1 LRLLDKQVLT
11 QRQVLHSGGVQLLT
25 RVGLLILKI
34 LVVVLIGWVFWPQFR
49 WNEFA
54 DALARTSTA
63 TALAVLTLSWF
74 QAVMAALRWRWILRQ
89 LGYPLTIGASL
100 EAWLVGQCAS
110 QILPAVVGGD
120 AARIIR
126 LRRYHVPTTAALVSV
141 VIDRFAGF
149 VALVVLTAFT
159 VPMLT
164 AYKNTLIPDEIF
176 WAVGLSF
183 LLVGILLLSL
193 RWSASTPAFRRIPRL
208 GQVQTALRAVR
219 PTKEGLLLFAAIG
232 LGTNMTVIIS
242 AFLLGR
248 ELNPLMDLYS
258 CFAILPLVSLLTF
271 IPISIAGW
279 GVREA
284 LMMSAF
290 ALIDV
295 PATDAL
301 AVSIKLGLANLA
313 LGLIGG
319 IVWILLPAKDVP
331 GEAPSQVV
339 MGHSD
344 RSA

>member
-1 LRLLDKQVLT
+1 
-11 QRQVLHSGGVQLLT
+11 LLT
-25 RVGLLILKI
+25 RLGLLVLKVL
-34 LVVVLIGWVFWPQFR
+34 LVVVLGWVFWPQFR
-49 WNEFA
+49 WSEFA
-54 DALARTSTA
+54 DALARTSMA
-63 TALAVLTLSWF
+63 TALAVLTLFWF

-89 LGYPLTIGASL
+89 LGYPLTTGASV

-149 VALVVLTAFT
+149 VALVVLSAFT
-159 VPMLT
+159 VPLLT
-164 AYKNTLIPDEIF
+164 AYKSKLIPDAIF
-176 WAVGLSF
+176 WVVGLSC
-183 LLVGILLLSL
+183 LLVGILLVSL
-193 RWSASTPAFRRIPRL
+193 RWTANSSALRRIPRL
-208 GQVQTALRAVR
+208 GQVQAALRAVR
-219 PTKEGLLLFAAIG
+219 PTKEMLLLFTLIG

-271 IPISIAGW
+271 VPISIAGW

-295 PATDAL
+295 PAIDAL

-319 IVWILLPAKDVP
+319 IVWIVLPAKEIH
-331 GEAPSQVV
+331 GEAPSKPIHGEAPSEAVI
-339 MGHSD
+339 GHSD

>member
-1 LRLLDKQVLT
+1 
-11 QRQVLHSGGVQLLT
+11 LLT

-49 WNEFA
+49 WNDFA
-54 DALARTSTA
+54 DALARTSPA
-63 TALAVLTLSWF
+63 TALAVLILFWF

-89 LGYPLTIGASL
+89 LGHPLTTGASV

-110 QILPAVVGGD
+110 QILPAVIGGD

-126 LRRYHVPTTAALVSV
+126 LRRYHVPTTDALVSV

-149 VALVVLTAFT
+149 VALVVLSAFT

-164 AYKNTLIPDEIF
+164 AYKTTLIPDEIF
-176 WAVGLSF
+176 WAVGMSC

-193 RWSASTPAFRRIPRL
+193 RWTANTAAFRRIPRL
-208 GQVQTALRAVR
+208 ARVQAALRAVR
-219 PTKEGLLLFAAIG
+219 PTKDGLLLFALIG

-295 PATDAL
+295 PAMDAL

-319 IVWILLPAKDVP
+319 IVWIVLPAKEIP
-331 GEAPSQVV
+331 SELPSEAV
-339 MGHSD
+339 MRHSD
-344 RSA
+344 GSA

>member
-1 LRLLDKQVLT
+1 MPPSRTVTSK
-11 QRQVLHSGGVQLLT
+11 RFSG
-25 RVGLLILKI
+25 LKPRFPE
-34 LVVVLIGWVFWPQFR
+34 L
-49 WNEFA
+49 
-54 DALARTSTA
+54 
-63 TALAVLTLSWF
+63 
-74 QAVMAALRWRWILRQ
+74 
-89 LGYPLTIGASL
+89 
-100 EAWLVGQCAS
+100 
-110 QILPAVVGGD
+110 
-120 AARIIR
+120 
-126 LRRYHVPTTAALVSV
+126 SV

-149 VALVVLTAFT
+149 VALVVLSAFT

-164 AYKNTLIPDEIF
+164 AYKTTLIPDEIF
-176 WAVGLSF
+176 WAVGLSC
-183 LLVGILLLSL
+183 LLVAILLVSL
-193 RWSASTPAFRRIPRL
+193 RWTANTAVFRRIPRL
-208 GQVQTALRAVR
+208 AQVQAALRAVR
-219 PTKEGLLLFAAIG
+219 PTKEGLLLFTLIG

-284 LMMSAF
+284 LMMTAF

-319 IVWILLPAKDVP
+319 IVWIVLPAKKIA
-331 GEAPSQVV
+331 GELPPQPV
-339 MGHSD
+339 MRHSD

>member
-1 LRLLDKQVLT
+1 
-11 QRQVLHSGGVQLLT
+11 LLT

-54 DALARTSTA
+54 DALARTSGP
-63 TALAVLTLSWF
+63 TALAVLTLFWF

-89 LGYPLTIGASL
+89 LGHPLTTGASV

-126 LRRYHVPTTAALVSV
+126 LRRYHVPTTDALVSV

-149 VALVVLTAFT
+149 VALVVLSAFT

-164 AYKNTLIPDEIF
+164 AYKTTLIPDEIF
-176 WAVGLSF
+176 WAVGMSC
-183 LLVGILLLSL
+183 LLVAILLLSL
-193 RWSASTPAFRRIPRL
+193 RWTANTAVFRRIPRL
-208 GQVQTALRAVR
+208 AQVQAALRALR
-219 PTKEGLLLFAAIG
+219 PTKEGLLLFTLIG

-258 CFAILPLVSLLTF
+258 CFAILPLVCLLTF

-301 AVSIKLGLANLA
+301 VVSIKLGLANLA

-319 IVWILLPAKDVP
+319 IVWIVLPAKEIAVELP
-331 GEAPSQVV
+331 PEPV

-344 RSA
+344 RRA

>member
-1 LRLLDKQVLT
+1 
-11 QRQVLHSGGVQLLT
+11 LLT

-34 LVVVLIGWVFWPQFR
+34 LVVVLIGWVFWPQFH

-54 DALARTSTA
+54 DALARTSGA
-63 TALAVLTLSWF
+63 TALAVLTLFWF

-89 LGYPLTIGASL
+89 LGHPLTTGASV

-126 LRRYHVPTTAALVSV
+126 LRRYHVSTTDALVSV

-149 VALVVLTAFT
+149 VALVVLSAFT

-164 AYKNTLIPDEIF
+164 AYKTTLIPDEIF
-176 WAVGLSF
+176 WAVGMSC

-193 RWSASTPAFRRIPRL
+193 RWTANTAVFRHIPRL
-208 GQVQTALRAVR
+208 ARVQAALRAVR
-219 PTKEGLLLFAAIG
+219 PTKDGLLLFALIG

-295 PATDAL
+295 PAMDAL

-319 IVWILLPAKDVP
+319 IVWIVLPAKEIT
-331 GEAPSQVV
+331 GELPPEPV

-344 RSA
+344 RRA

>member
-1 LRLLDKQVLT
+1 
-11 QRQVLHSGGVQLLT
+11 LLT
-25 RVGLLILKI
+25 RVGLLKI
-34 LVVVLIGWVFWPQFR
+34 LVVLLIGWVFWPQFR

-54 DALARTSTA
+54 DALARTSGA
-63 TALAVLTLSWF
+63 TALAVLTLFWF
-74 QAVMAALRWRWILRQ
+74 QAVMAALRWRWILGQ
-89 LGYPLTIGASL
+89 LGYPLTTGASI

-149 VALVVLTAFT
+149 VALVVLSALTA
-159 VPMLT
+159 PMLT

-176 WAVGLSF
+176 WVVGLSC

-193 RWSASTPAFRRIPRL
+193 RWTTNTPVFRRIPRL
-208 GQVQTALRAVR
+208 GQIQTALSALR
-219 PTKEGLLLFAAIG
+219 PTKESLLLFALIG

-290 ALIDV
+290 ALINV
-295 PATDAL
+295 PAMDAL

-319 IVWILLPAKDVP
+319 IVWIVLPAKEIAVELP
-331 GEAPSQVV
+331 PEPV

-344 RSA
+344 RRA

>member
-1 LRLLDKQVLT
+1 M
-11 QRQVLHSGGVQLLT
+11 LT

-54 DALARTSTA
+54 DALARTSGA
-63 TALAVLTLSWF
+63 TALAVLTLFWF

-89 LGYPLTIGASL
+89 LGHPLTTGASV

-126 LRRYHVPTTAALVSV
+126 LRRYHVPTTDALVSV

-149 VALVVLTAFT
+149 VALVVLSAFT

-164 AYKNTLIPDEIF
+164 AYKTTLIPDEIF
-176 WAVGLSF
+176 WAVGMSC

-193 RWSASTPAFRRIPRL
+193 RWTANTAVFRRIPRL
-208 GQVQTALRAVR
+208 ARVQAALRAVR
-219 PTKEGLLLFAAIG
+219 PTKDGLLLFALIG

-295 PATDAL
+295 PAMDAL

-319 IVWILLPAKDVP
+319 IVWIVLPAKEISSELP
-331 GEAPSQVV
+331 SEAV
-339 MGHSD
+339 MRHSD
-344 RSA
+344 GSA

>member
-1 LRLLDKQVLT
+1 
-11 QRQVLHSGGVQLLT
+11 
-25 RVGLLILKI
+25 
-34 LVVVLIGWVFWPQFR
+34 
-49 WNEFA
+49 
-54 DALARTSTA
+54 
-63 TALAVLTLSWF
+63 
-74 QAVMAALRWRWILRQ
+74 WILRQ
-89 LGYPLTIGASL
+89 LGYPLTTGASI

-110 QILPAVVGGD
+110 QLLPAVVGGD

-126 LRRYHVPTTAALVSV
+126 LRRYYVPTTAAMVST

-149 VALVVLTAFT
+149 VALVVLSAFAA
-159 VPMLT
+159 PMLS
-164 AYKNTLIPDEIF
+164 AYKNLLIPDEIF
-176 WAVGLSF
+176 WVVGLSC

-193 RWSASTPAFRRIPRL
+193 RWSANTPVFRRIPRL

-219 PTKEGLLLFAAIG
+219 PTKQCLLLFALVG

-271 IPISIAGW
+271 IPISIAGL

-319 IVWILLPAKDVP
+319 ILWIVLPAKEIP
-331 GEAPSQVV
+331 GELPTEAV

>member
-1 LRLLDKQVLT
+1 
-11 QRQVLHSGGVQLLT
+11 LLT

-49 WNEFA
+49 WNDFA
-54 DALARTSTA
+54 DALARTSPA
-63 TALAVLTLSWF
+63 TALAVLILFWF

-89 LGYPLTIGASL
+89 LGHPLTTGASV

-110 QILPAVVGGD
+110 QILPAVIGGD

-126 LRRYHVPTTAALVSV
+126 LRRYHVPTTDALVSV
-141 VIDRFAGF
+141 VIDRSAGF
-149 VALVVLTAFT
+149 VALVVLSAFT

-164 AYKNTLIPDEIF
+164 AYKTTLIPDEIF
-176 WAVGLSF
+176 WAVGMSC

-193 RWSASTPAFRRIPRL
+193 RWTANTAAFRRIPRL
-208 GQVQTALRAVR
+208 ARVQAALRAVR
-219 PTKEGLLLFAAIG
+219 PTKDGLLLFALIG

-295 PATDAL
+295 PAMDAL

-319 IVWILLPAKDVP
+319 IVWIVLPAKEIP
-331 GEAPSQVV
+331 SELPSEAV
-339 MGHSD
+339 MRHSD
-344 RSA
+344 GSA